1 MAANTRMTTAG
12 ALNLAAN
19 AALTL
24 DISSSLGVGGAFG
37 SGTFNLTL
45 NGLEG
50 ITEAGEYTLISAAS
64 GLDSASAVFN
74 WAGYVGDETLIYEL
88 QQTNTALKLVVTS
101 AGDVWI
107 WQGTEG
113 VNWSDTNTG
122 TMWGIEGSAE
132 TAAGKDLIFNTAG
145 AGTVTLSGAVNPASI
160 TVNNAAGS
168 DYVFVSDGS
177 GKIAQGTLTKRGEG
191 KLTLNLDNTGW
202 NGDISVQQGE
212 LVAQVANSLGS
223 GAITVTDGML
233 TLATAEVQP
242 GMGMINLQGGSLNL
256 ASGSFATAFTADNM
270 AWTGG
275 SMILGGEVTATVA
288 KALANGKTVELAD
301 GSVLTVSGA
310 NDNSALNLNAS
321 GTGTVSVG
329 LGTSYGANVLNMST
343 EFQGSCP

>member
-1 MAANTRMTTAG
+1 MPGN
-12 ALNLAAN
+12 
-19 AALTL
+19 
-24 DISSSLGVGGAFG
+24 IP
-37 SGTFNLTL
+37 
-45 NGLEG
+45 
-50 ITEAGEYTLISAAS
+50 LISAAS
-64 GLDSASAVFN
+64 GLDAASAVFN
-74 WAGYVGDETLIYEL
+74 WAGYTGDETLIYEL
-88 QQTNTALKLVVTS
+88 EQTGTSLKLVVTS

-107 WQGTEG
+107 WQGAEG
-113 VNWSDTNTG
+113 VTWSDANTG
-122 TMWGIEGSAE
+122 AMWGIEGSTD
-132 TAAGKDLIFNTAG
+132 TAVGKNLIFNSTG

-168 DYVFVSDGS
+168 DYVFVSDGT

-191 KLTLNLDNTGW
+191 KLVLNLDNTGW

-223 GAITVTDGML
+223 GAITVTDGVL
-233 TLATAEVQP
+233 TLATADVQP
-242 GMGMINLQGGSLNL
+242 GMGMINLQGGRLNL

-270 AWTGG
+270 TWTGG
-275 SMILGGEVTATVA
+275 SVTLGEEVAATVA
-288 KALANGKTVELAD
+288 KALANGKAVELAD

-321 GTGTVSVG
+321 GSGTVSVG